1 MGPVL
6 AGPVP
11 VGPVLVGPVLV
22 GPVLLGDGLGCGEV
36 TELGRL
42 TRQVEFVPCCGKA
55 SASPSAMY
63 CPRFAYPAEV

>member
-1 MGPVL
+1 L
-6 AGPVP
+6 AGPV
-11 VGPVLVGPVLV
+11 VAGVLVGD
-22 GPVLLGDGLGCGEV
+22 GLLGDGLCCAEI

-42 TRQVEFVPCCGKA
+42 TRQVEFVLPSGKA